1 MMVDFKEKIQMG
13 EKLKTPPL
21 IEALC
26 EFRFAENTTWDWVL
40 PGQLYDKIKADF
52 PERTQI
58 QGVGFQVQASPSPKV
73 KPIASVHP
81 LPDRVQLKRADGS
94 AMVQVGYNLLAINQL
109 KPYPTWTEFV
119 ALIMRIYEEYQE
131 LVRNIEL
138 DRIGLRYINQ
148 LLIPDKITEI
158 GDRIT
163 LAPAL
168 TGKLAR
174 PIHAF
179 YQRYE
184 IEQDNPEGLL
194 IHQTGTQQDEQGN
207 PVFVLDL
214 DFGST
219 KVLGLKNAQNVKAWL
234 DLAHIR
240 VYEAFVAS
248 LNPKYLAELKG

>member
-1 MMVDFKEKIQMG
+1 MG

-26 EFRFAENTTWDWVL
+26 EFRFIESTAWDWVL
-40 PGQLYDKIKADF
+40 PGQLYDKIKVDC
-52 PERTQI
+52 PERAQI
-58 QGVGFQVQASPSPKV
+58 QGVGFQVQTAPKV
-73 KPIASVHP
+73 KPIASIHTS
-81 LPDRVQLKRADGS
+81 PDRIQLKRADGS

-109 KPYPTWTEFV
+109 KPYTTWTEFLN
-119 ALIMRIYEEYQE
+119 LIMNIFETYQE
-131 LVRNIEL
+131 ITGTIEL
-138 DRIGLRYINQ
+138 ERIGLRYINQ
-148 LLIPDKITEI
+148 MAVDDLKTKISDI
-158 GDRIT
+158 IT
-163 LAPAL
+163 LAPPL

-184 IEQDNPEGLL
+184 IEQEKPEGML

-207 PVFVLDL
+207 HVFILDL

-219 KVLGLKNAQNVKAWL
+219 KVKDLNSTEAVKNWL
-234 DLAHIR
+234 DQAHDR

-248 LNPKYLAELKG
+248 LTPSLYTSMKGKS